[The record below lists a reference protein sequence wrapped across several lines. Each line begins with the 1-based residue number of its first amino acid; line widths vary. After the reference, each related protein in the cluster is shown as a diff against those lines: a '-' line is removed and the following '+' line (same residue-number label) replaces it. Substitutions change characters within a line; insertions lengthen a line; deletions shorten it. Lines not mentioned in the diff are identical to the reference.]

1 MNPYLEAIAAV
12 GLGSSHPGGF
22 AHTLEI
28 LKKMSISPDD
38 VVIEIGCGTGRTAC
52 CIAKTYGAHVF
63 ALDNSG
69 EMLAKAGERAHQE
82 GVEIHF
88 VQGDARDL
96 PFLDGVADV
105 VFIESVLLFLPA
117 GEVIKECHRVLKKG
131 GLIVNVEL
139 FAENSFPVSA
149 RQELAQLCCVQNVP
163 GFREWEDHWTEGGF
177 LSLAKLRRDFPGLL
191 DNLKNIIHQDPVS
204 NWLAAGTRPGV
215 LPVIGQYRTLMQ
227 SNRQHLGYGTYIM
240 RKE

>member
-28 LKKMSISPDD
+28 LKNMSISPDD
-38 VVIEIGCGTGRTAC
+38 VVIEIGCGIGRTAC
-52 CIAKTYGAHVF
+52 HMAKTYGAHVF

-69 EMLAKAGERAHQE
+69 EMLARARETAQKE
-82 GVEIHF
+82 GVEVHF

-105 VFIESVLLFLPA
+105 IFIESVLLFLPP
-117 GEVIKECHRVLKKG
+117 GDVIKECRRVLKKG

-139 FAENSFPVSA
+139 FAESSFPESA
-149 RQELAQLCCVQNVP
+149 RQALAQLCGVQNVP
-163 GFREWEDHWTEGGF
+163 GFGDWEDFWTESGF
-177 LSLAKLRRDFPGLL
+177 LPLIKLRRNFPGHL
-191 DNLKNIIHQDPVS
+191 DNLRNIIHMDPIS
-204 NWLAAGTRPGV
+204 NWLAAGTRAGV
-215 LPVIGQYRTLMQ
+215 LPVIAQYRSLME

-240 RKE
+240 KRR